1 MSWADDPPRVSGGAA
16 QVSARAWSDGPDALL
31 DQAPRGLYRIQIR
44 GVGGQELQRRAA
56 LFDELA
62 DAPVFVC
69 PEIVQDDDV
78 PRPQSRGEAPA
89 THATKRSAL
98 AVCQLV
104 RIVSQRSAR
113 IAPIIVKLSPP
124 FIGRGSTT
132 TAPRWTHAC
141 DRPIARFAP
150 DSSTNTSRAGSTPVA
165 HWRNAARLA
174 RTSGRSCSA
183 GRGRFFKHV
192 SRPPQRAQDTRP
204 MDPVRQGHPPGVYA
218 RQFPGGGIR
227 RVPDDRVHHLEHHG

>member
-1 MSWADDPPRVSGGAA
+1 MGVPTLTMSWADDPPRVSGGAA

-78 PRPQSRGEAPA
+78 PRPQSRGEAPG
-89 THATKRSAL
+89 HPRDE
-98 AVCQLV
+98 AVGIGRLPAG

-113 IAPIIVKLSPP
+113 IAPIIVKLSPQC
-124 FIGRGSTT
+124 IDRGSTT

-165 HWRNAARLA
+165 HWWNAARLA

-183 GRGRFFKHV
+183 GRGRFFGSSHKCMHD
-192 SRPPQRAQDTRP
+192 SGMISPITRRPQD
-204 MDPVRQGHPPGVYA
+204 
-218 RQFPGGGIR
+218 
-227 RVPDDRVHHLEHHG
+227 EE

>member
-1 MSWADDPPRVSGGAA
+1 MDRMRFLIKPHAASIGFRSGEWGGRNCSVAPRCSMSWRTRRS
-16 QVSARAWSDGPDALL
+16 LC
-31 DQAPRGLYRIQIR
+31 APRLSRTTMSPGRSL
-44 GVGGQELQRRAA
+44 GA
-56 LFDELA
+56 
-62 DAPVFVC
+62 
-69 PEIVQDDDV
+69 
-78 PRPQSRGEAPA
+78 RPPA

-113 IAPIIVKLSPP
+113 IAPIIVKLSPQC
-124 FIGRGSTT
+124 IGRGSTT

-227 RVPDDRVHHLEHHG
+227 RVPGDRVHHLEHHG